1 MQNLKNKR
9 PELLAPAG
17 DLECLRAAL
26 RYGADAI
33 YSGGPFMQMR
43 ASKVGFSHEALAQA
57 SREVHEA
64 GKKLYVT
71 VNCFA
76 FSDEIAPIAEYAQ
89 FLESIGVDG
98 VIVSDLGA
106 IAQIREACPAL
117 PVHVSTQASCTNYK
131 TALVYYGMG
140 IRRIVLAR
148 ELSLEQIAEIRANVP
163 DDMELEAFIHGAMCM
178 SYSGRCLLSAYL
190 AGRSGNRGECAQTC
204 RWDYYLMEEKRPGEY
219 FKIEESERGSAILS
233 SKELCCIGLLDRLQA
248 AGVSSFK
255 VEGRM
260 RTPFYTATVVN
271 AYRMAIDAAAHPDGM
286 LGPLSPQHEASLRRE
301 LDTVSHR
308 PFCTGFYLGDPSQ
321 LIPDTRGYI
330 RDWLFV
336 ATALEDSADGF
347 VKVQTRN
354 PFAVGDELEYLSP
367 GSMGVPF
374 RVTVI
379 ADEENTPMERSAVPM
394 RVLTISAPDGIRA
407 GDILRKKV

>member
-1 MQNLKNKR
+1 MQMNPNQK

-17 DLECLRAAL
+17 DRECLRAAL
-26 RYGADAI
+26 RYGADAV
-33 YSGGPFMQMR
+33 YCGGPFMQMR
-43 ASKVGFSHEALAQA
+43 ASKVGFSREDLMQA
-57 SREVHEA
+57 SREIHAA

-76 FSDEIAPIAEYAQ
+76 FSDEIEPIGAYAR
-89 FLESIGVDG
+89 FLEEIGVDA

-106 IAQIREACPAL
+106 IAQIRETCPNL
-117 PVHVSTQASCTNYK
+117 EIHVSTQASCMNYK
-131 TALVYYGMG
+131 TALVYRDMG
-140 IRRIVLAR
+140 VKRIVLAR
-148 ELSLEQIAEIRANVP
+148 ELSIGQIAQIRANVP
-163 DDMELEAFIHGAMCM
+163 EDLELEAFVHGAMCM

-219 FKIEESERGSAILS
+219 FKIEEDERGSAILS

-248 AGVSSFK
+248 AGVCSFK
-255 VEGRM
+255 IEGRM

-271 AYRMAIDAAAHPDGM
+271 AYRLAIDGKAG
-286 LGPLSPQHEASLRRE
+286 EETLRRE

-321 LIPDTRGYI
+321 LIPDTKGYI

-336 ATALEDSADGF
+336 ATALEDSADGK

-354 PFAVGDELEYLSP
+354 PFAAGDELEYLQP
-367 GSMGVPF
+367 GRTGIPF
-374 RVTVI
+374 RVDAI
-379 ADEENTPMERSAVPM
+379 ADEENTPMERSATPM